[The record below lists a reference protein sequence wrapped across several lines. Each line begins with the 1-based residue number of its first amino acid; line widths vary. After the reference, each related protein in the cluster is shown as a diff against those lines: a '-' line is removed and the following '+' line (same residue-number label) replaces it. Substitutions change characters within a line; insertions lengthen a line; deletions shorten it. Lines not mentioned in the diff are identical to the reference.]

1 MKYRVLICDDEFEQT
16 EAWVEGV
23 KSIAP
28 AETYSVLAAPSTE
41 DIGVAVKELLVRR
54 GAAREGVAREAEI
67 CLFDSVDIVV
77 VDYDLVHIEED
88 GAQHT
93 GEGIARLAR
102 TFAGCSVVVVL
113 NQFEGIDFD
122 LSLRGHLESHAD
134 LNIDGD
140 RLTTPGLWRSP
151 PWEGFRP
158 WYWQTLDGAVETQ
171 RARERLVAEFF
182 DRPIVE
188 ALGMRLED
196 ASRLS
201 DSAFGFIAPNAED
214 FAALQGQTFRAF
226 LSTAQDGRDAEALSN
241 SDRAGAARF
250 VAARIGKWL
259 ERELLGPQDVLLD
272 VPHLL
277 QRFPFLMGDR
287 IEDPDAWNEAVHEVG
302 WLRETLGE
310 DVWFGASECLS
321 RPAVW
326 FQRIEED
333 GAIGERRATFD
344 FSVVP
349 ELVFLEDR
357 SVFAPMSEAKEFRA
371 GFHNSYDRR
380 FVRPVQEIR
389 YGPQRRFAFG

>member
-1 MKYRVLICDDEFEQT
+1 MTYCVLICDDEFEQT
-16 EAWVEGV
+16 EEWVEGI

-28 AETYSVLAAPSTE
+28 AETYSIQAAPST
-41 DIGVAVKELLVRR
+41 DDVRVAVKELLLRR
-54 GAAREGVAREAEI
+54 GAGRDGAAREMTS
-67 CLFDSVDIVV
+67 CLFDGVDILV

-140 RLTTPGLWRSP
+140 RLTTPGLWRLP
-151 PWEGFRP
+151 PWESFRP
-158 WYWQTLDGAVETQ
+158 WYWQTLASAVEAQ
-171 RARERLVAEFF
+171 RARETLVAESF
-182 DRPIVE
+182 DRSIVE
-188 ALGMRLED
+188 VLGMRVED

-201 DSAFGFIAPNAED
+201 DSAFGFIAPTAED
-214 FAALQGQTFRAF
+214 FPALQGQTFQAF
-226 LSTAQDGRDAEALSN
+226 LSTTQDGRDAEALLDL
-241 SDRAGAARF
+241 DRAGAARF

-259 ERELLGPQDVLLD
+259 EREVLGPQDVLLD

-277 QRFPFLMGDR
+277 QRFPFLMEEE
-287 IEDPDAWNEAVHEVG
+287 IEDPSAWNQAVHEVG
-302 WLRETLGE
+302 WLRGTLDE
-310 DVWFGASECLS
+310 DAWFGPGECLS

-326 FQRIEED
+326 YRRLEENR
-333 GAIGERRATFD
+333 AISERRATFD

-357 SVFAPMSEAKEFRA
+357 SMFVPRSEAKEFRA

-380 FVRPVQEIR
+380 FVVPIEGIR

>member
-1 MKYRVLICDDEFEQT
+1 MS
-16 EAWVEGV
+16 G
-23 KSIAP
+23 
-28 AETYSVLAAPSTE
+28 
-41 DIGVAVKELLVRR
+41 AVKELLLR
-54 GAAREGVAREAEI
+54 GRAARDGLAREAAS
-67 CLFDSVDIVV
+67 CLFDGVDILVA
-77 VDYDLVHIEED
+77 DYDLVYIEEG

-93 GEGIARLAR
+93 GESIARLAR
-102 TFAGCSVVVVL
+102 TFAGCAVVVVL
-113 NQFEGIDFD
+113 NQFEAIDFD

-140 RLTTPGLWRSP
+140 RITTPGLWSLP

-158 WYWQTLDGAVETQ
+158 WYWQTLGDAVETQ
-171 RARERLVAEFF
+171 RAREKLVTEFF
-182 DRPIVE
+182 AKPIVE
-188 ALGMRLED
+188 ALGMRQED
-196 ASRLS
+196 AARLS
-201 DSAFGFIAPNAED
+201 DTAFGFIAPTAED
-214 FAALQGQTFRAF
+214 FAALQHQTFQAF
-226 LSTAQDGRDAEALSN
+226 LSTAQGGRDAEALLN
-241 SDRAGAARF
+241 MDQAGAGRF
-250 VAARIGKWL
+250 VAARLGKWL
-259 ERELLGPQDVLLD
+259 EREVLGPQEVLLD

-310 DVWFGASECLS
+310 DVWFGPSKCLS

-333 GAIGERRATFD
+333 REIEEKRATFD

-357 SVFAPMSEAKEFRA
+357 SIFAPMSEAKEFRA
-371 GFHNSYDRR
+371 AFHNSYDRR
-380 FVRPVQEIR
+380 FVKPVEEIR